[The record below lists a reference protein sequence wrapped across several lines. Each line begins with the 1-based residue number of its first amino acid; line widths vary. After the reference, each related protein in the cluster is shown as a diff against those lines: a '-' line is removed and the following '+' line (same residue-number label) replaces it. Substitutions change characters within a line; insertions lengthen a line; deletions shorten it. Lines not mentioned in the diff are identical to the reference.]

1 MIANEL
7 IASYLAENLEKNVQ
21 CVMAQVISVE
31 GSAYR
36 REGSK
41 MLIWPS
47 GKYEGMISGGCLEA
61 DVVEESKKVM
71 ETKRSFVKKYV
82 LDEDLVW
89 GLGLGC
95 PGTVDILLELIEPH
109 SRNWRNWVEL
119 AHQSTPFIS
128 CKKLPANGEEVTSFV
143 VTEEEVIG
151 LHSEE
156 SPWFK
161 EAFETARKKLK
172 ERNPK
177 SETRTINSM
186 NEEMQIFID
195 VHMPPPH
202 ICIFGA
208 GHDAIPVAQLSHQLG
223 FRTTVID
230 GRSAFNTKERFPH
243 AKRVI
248 SHPKEYE
255 FIQDITP
262 NTFVIVMNHHLDRD
276 IETLKYVLKSNAKY
290 VGVLG
295 PRKRRDKMLASLEEA
310 NVTFSNA
317 WLEKMHSPIGLDIG
331 AVTPEEIA
339 LSILAEIVAIQKGHS
354 GGSLKDSFY
363 IHHRPILEVQ
373 R

>member
-7 IASYLAENLEKNVQ
+7 IASCMAENFDKHER
-21 CVMAQVISVE
+21 CVMAQVVSVE

-47 GKYEGMISGGCLEA
+47 GQYEGMISGGCLEA

-71 ETKRSFVKKYV
+71 ETNRSLVKKYV

-95 PGTVDILLELIEPH
+95 PGTVTILLEPIEPH
-109 SRNWRNWVEL
+109 SGYWRQWVDL
-119 AHQSTPFIS
+119 VQQSTPFIS

-143 VTEEEVIG
+143 VSGEEVIG
-151 LHSEE
+151 IYSQEE
-156 SPWFK
+156 PWAIK
-161 EAFETARKKLK
+161 ALQMAKKKLK
-172 ERNPK
+172 ERNP
-177 SETRTINSM
+177 SCETRTINSM
-186 NEEMQIFID
+186 NDELPIFFD
-195 VHMPPPH
+195 VHIPPPH

-223 FRTTVID
+223 FRTTIID
-230 GRSAFNTKERFPH
+230 GRPAFNTKERFPH

-248 SHPKEYE
+248 NHPKYYE
-255 FIQDITP
+255 SIQDITP
-262 NTFVIVMNHHLDRD
+262 NSYVIVMNHHLDRD
-276 IETLKYVLKSNAKY
+276 IETLKYVLKSNVQY

-295 PRKRRDKMLASLEEA
+295 PRKRRDKMLAILEEA
-310 NVTFSNA
+310 NVTFSNTD
-317 WLEKMHSPIGLDIG
+317 LEKMHSPVGLDIG

-339 LSILAEIVAIQKGHS
+339 LSILAEIVAIQKGHT
-354 GGSLKDSFY
+354 GASLKDSLY
-363 IHHRPILEVQ
+363 IHHHPILEVQ